1 MTRDEKEHTGKYILE
16 MAKLLEDGCY
26 QQEQLLNAV
35 RIIDE
40 SLEQERA
47 VKETKMTNHE
57 KFIEIFGETNGAVKA
72 SEEWLEKE
80 YAGPVTMTE
89 REKFLDWLDEQPLVR
104 YEEYDS
110 TGDAI
115 YIYGTN
121 DDQPLLRVSGF
132 DKVPGK
138 VYVRIDGLCGDKPL
152 SYVKDIVRTASNKGI
167 DKVFGLDGLYDSIFG
182 R

>member
-40 SLEQERA
+40 PLEQERA

-72 SEEWLEKE
+72 SEEWLGKK
-80 YAGPVTMTE
+80 YVGPVTMTE
-89 REKFLDWLDEQPLVR
+89 REKFLEWLNKQPFVR

-110 TGDAI
+110 KGDAV

-121 DDQPLLRVSGF
+121 DDKPLLRVSDF

-138 VYVRIDGLCGDKPL
+138 VYVRIDDLCGDKPL
-152 SYVKDIVRTASNKGI
+152 SYVHEIIRKASRER
-167 DKVFGLDGLYDSIFG
+167 LDQAYGFDCLYNSIFG